1 MPLAL
6 AAVVDYYLGAIYLLC
21 ALFYLVFG
29 LTEGQ
34 EMLACRVTALEAVVP
49 SSAR

>member
-21 ALFYLVFG
+21 ALLCCFQSDRG
-29 LTEGQ
+29 RQ
-34 EMLACRVTALEAVVP
+34 EMLGHDTFGEML
-49 SSAR
+49 ARRLTV